1 VIDNRVLEYLNFDS
15 SKKISSL
22 HPGIM
27 TVSPPFKRV
36 DHGETPADQ
45 LLEPPDQHRVLD
57 NPPLCMLNGAVIAPR
72 VQYVRLRDVPV
83 SKQEH
88 HVSCVI
94 VLTSV
99 ATSGLTNS
107 MVS

>member
-1 VIDNRVLEYLNFDS
+1 
-15 SKKISSL
+15 
-22 HPGIM
+22 
-27 TVSPPFKRV
+27 
-36 DHGETPADQ
+36 
-45 LLEPPDQHRVLD
+45 
-57 NPPLCMLNGAVIAPR
+57 MLNGAVIAPR
-72 VQYVRLRDVPV
+72 VQHVTLRYVPV

-88 HVSCVI
+88 HVSRAI